1 LNTPDL
7 DPKRAG
13 ALQELV
19 HDDRVEGLLCRVQD
33 MWAKIFELKQN
44 TIFIFIFIPLQLEG
58 YLVGV

>member
-1 LNTPDL
+1 MNTPDL